1 MNANLVR
8 AQPLVELIKKNWLIL
23 LFTLITA
30 LFLIW
35 GCSRVPFH
43 PDESTQIFMS
53 QDFRLLLTQPQALA
67 WQPGDDLI
75 PPARYRAIDAP
86 MTRYLIGWARFLTTT
101 PPLEN
106 DWNWSLSWVENISR
120 GALPSS
126 RQLLISRAAVTLL
139 IPASMILLYCTVKSI
154 LNRPTALLSA
164 LLLGLNPLTM
174 LHARRAMAESALL
187 AGICFFL
194 WAVSR
199 KRIRP
204 WLIGLGLAAA
214 VNAKQSAVALL
225 PVGIIAVCWPHN
237 GKLNTKSVI
246 RRSVELA
253 VVFTAVTLILN
264 PFFWSHPFQAARV
277 SLELRSSLTSAQTED
292 FMDAETD
299 PSVLGQRSLA
309 ALVNLYLRQPSTEE
323 VGNYLAAVEKQK
335 QDYFSHPV
343 HSWGRGLIPGSLLL
357 SLSAVGFLVLS
368 LSLRR
373 SDSAAF
379 RGRLLLLLAFLFQ
392 LTVLILLF
400 PLPWQRYVMPLLPFT
415 SVLISL
421 GLSPLLSKILGFP
434 LISRFQIHQARE

>member
-1 MNANLVR
+1 MNAILVR
-8 AQPLVELIKKNWLIL
+8 AQPLAALIKKNWLIL
-23 LFTLITA
+23 LCTLITA

-43 PDESTQIFMS
+43 PDESTQIYMS
-53 QDFRLLLTQPQALA
+53 QDFRLLLTQPRTLA
-67 WQPGDDLI
+67 WQPGEDLL

-86 MTRYLIGWARFLTTT
+86 ITRYLIGWARFLTRT

-106 DWNWSLSWVENISR
+106 DWNWSLSWAENASR

-126 RQLLISRAAVTLL
+126 RQLLTSRFAVTLL
-139 IPASMILLYCTVKSI
+139 IPASMLLLYSSVKSI
-154 LNRPTALLSA
+154 LNRPTASRSA

-187 AGICFFL
+187 AGVCFFL
-194 WAVSR
+194 WAVTR

-237 GKLNTKSVI
+237 GGLNTKSVI
-246 RRSVELA
+246 RRAAELA

-277 SLELRSSLTSAQTED
+277 SLDLRSSFTSAQKAD
-292 FMDAETD
+292 FLDTETD
-299 PSVLGQRSLA
+299 SINIGQRSLA
-309 ALVNLYLRQPSTEE
+309 AAVNLYLRQPSTEE

-335 QDYFSHPV
+335 QDYFSHPL
-343 HSWGRGLIPGSLLL
+343 HSWGRGLILGSLLL
-357 SLSAVGFLVLS
+357 TLSAVGFLVLS
-368 LSLRR
+368 LALRR
-373 SDSAAF
+373 SESAAF
-379 RGRLLLLLAFLFQ
+379 KGRLLLLLAFLLQ
-392 LTVLILLF
+392 LAVLILLF
-400 PLPWQRYVMPLLPFT
+400 PLPWQRYMMPLLPFT
-415 SVLISL
+415 SVLTSL
-421 GLSPLLSKILGFP
+421 GLPPLLSKIPGFP
-434 LISRFQIHQARE
+434 LISRPQTQQAGE